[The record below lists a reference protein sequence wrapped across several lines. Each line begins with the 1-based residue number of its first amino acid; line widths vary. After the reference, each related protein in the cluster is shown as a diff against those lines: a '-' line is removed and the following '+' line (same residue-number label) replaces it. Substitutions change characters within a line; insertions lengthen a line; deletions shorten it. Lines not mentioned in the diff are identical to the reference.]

1 MGTYVLKDLISGE
14 RKKDKNKTHNRPQ
27 IFRRLRKEEFDRIEE
42 KEIYDYLLLLEQQY
56 AVSFEPRVKSEP
68 VSLCRD
74 RQSGGLGNFIE
85 IIELLFSQ
93 IRPEWEK
100 ISYQIIQESG
110 RILHNHTEEAQSFT
124 AIKADKIDLE
134 EAEKN
139 AQSASPPVAFSSSTY
154 IDVSKLSPAYVD
166 MAILKDSLRHKMAM

>member
-1 MGTYVLKDLISGE
+1 MKAEL
-14 RKKDKNKTHNRPQ
+14 
-27 IFRRLRKEEFDRIEE
+27 
-42 KEIYDYLLLLEQQY
+42 
-56 AVSFEPRVKSEP
+56 

-110 RILHNHTEEAQSFT
+110 RILHSHTEEAQSFT
-124 AIKADKIDLE
+124 AIKADKMDLE
-134 EAEKN
+134 EAEKYIP
-139 AQSASPPVAFSSSTY
+139 STSSSVASSGDY
-154 IDVSKLSPAYVD
+154 IDVSKLHPALID
-166 MAILKDSLRHKMAM
+166 MAILHDSLRHKMTM